1 MTLRAAAAL
10 ATLLLLAGCAV
21 GPDYQRPD
29 LQTPVPEQW
38 SSPTLAQVLPDSSAG
53 PNWRWWESFGDQAL
67 NALVD
72 EALLHNNDLAAA
84 AGRVLEAGAQLGGAK
99 SQQWPSI
106 EVGGSASRNR
116 RSTTQTFMGME
127 RIYENYS
134 ASATL
139 SYEVDLWGRLS
150 RGKEAAVATLRASQ
164 QDRRAVAQALIAG
177 VVSTWLQIQ
186 ELEHQ
191 LALNGSTVASYQRT
205 LDTVEE
211 RYQRGLVTAL
221 DLHLARQN
229 LAAIKAQNP
238 ALRQNLAAA
247 RRSLEILAGRY
258 PAGTVLAEQQFAR
271 DVASLPPVPAGLP
284 AQLLERRP
292 DVVAAEQRLHAAVA
306 GIGNAKANLYPR
318 ISLTGSGGSTSPE
331 LSDLFTDPTN
341 IWSLAGNLFMPLIN
355 RGATKAQVA
364 AARARA
370 DQAVA
375 AFRGTVLQAFAE
387 VENALDQDR
396 YQQEQENL
404 LLESVEQARRS
415 VDTAESRYRKG
426 LENILTALESQRRL
440 YTAESSLLTT
450 QRQRRLA
457 RVNLIKAL
465 GGPWDT
471 LQPGTPPSNSQGA
484 VQ

>member
-1 MTLRAAAAL
+1 MTLRL
-10 ATLLLLAGCAV
+10 ATACLLPLLLVGCAV

-38 SSPTLAQVLPDSSAG
+38 ASPTLADVLPDSTVSG
-53 PNWRWWESFGDQAL
+53 NWRWWESFEEPAL
-67 NALVD
+67 NGLVE
-72 EALLHNNDLAAA
+72 EALRHNNDLAAA
-84 AGRVLEAGAQLGGAK
+84 AGRVLEARAQLGNAR

-106 EVGGSASRNR
+106 EIGGSASRNR
-116 RSTTQTFMGME
+116 RAQSQTFAGME
-127 RIYENYS
+127 RIYENYA

-139 SYEVDLWGRLS
+139 GYEIDLWGRLS
-150 RGKEAAVATLRASQ
+150 RGKEAALASLRASEH
-164 QDRRAVAQALIAG
+164 DRRAVAQGVISG
-177 VVSTWLQIQ
+177 VVSAWLQVQ

-191 LALNGSTVASYQRT
+191 VALNERTVASYRQT

-211 RYQRGLVTAL
+211 RYRRGLVTAL

-229 LAAIKAQNP
+229 LAAIQAQDP
-238 ALRQNLAAA
+238 ALRQSLAAA
-247 RRSLEILAGRY
+247 RRSLEILVGRY
-258 PAGTVLAEQQFAR
+258 PAGTVLTGQPFAGP
-271 DVASLPPVPAGLP
+271 VAVLPPVPAGLP
-284 AQLLERRP
+284 SQLLERRP
-292 DVVAAEQRLHAAVA
+292 DVAAAEDRLHAAVA

-318 ISLTGSGGSTSPE
+318 ISLTGSAGSSSAE
-331 LSDLFTDPTN
+331 LEDLFTDPTN

-355 RGATKAQVA
+355 RGATTAQVA

-370 DQAVA
+370 EQAVA
-375 AFRGTVLQAFAE
+375 AYRSTVLQAFAE

-396 YQQEQENL
+396 YQQQQENHL
-404 LLESVEQARRS
+404 LDSVEQARRS

-440 YTAESSLLTT
+440 YTAESGLLTT

-465 GGPWDT
+465 GGPWDS
-471 LQPGTPPSNSQGA
+471 PTPEQGA
-484 VQ
+484 NP